1 MGVVDYYSYR
11 DHAMTLE
18 SITILGGGNTAFAL
32 AANLALRGSKITLCE
47 LPSFAHMV
55 EPIQASRT
63 IELDGV
69 AQRGTAQLAAVTTDF
84 ARGLAAADVAILA
97 IPAYGHRAFAE
108 ACAPHLRPGQV
119 IVLTP
124 GTLGSL
130 EFVEVLKRH
139 KKLDNIILAET
150 DTAPYVC
157 RRVAP
162 TAAHI
167 WGVVSGLGLGVW
179 PASESERVRSR
190 LEPLFPGVRLYP
202 HVLACGLSSMNPV
215 VHPAGILMNAGRIE
229 RSRGEFYFYDEGVTP
244 SVCRVIE
251 AVDGE
256 RLAVGAALGCKLA
269 DVATAFYEAGFGP
282 RGDLWAAIN
291 GSRMLTALKAP
302 GKLDM
307 RWLTED
313 APYGLASWA
322 MLGEQLG
329 SPCATMR
336 SLVDLTGA
344 MLGVDFWKSAR
355 RPEQLGL
362 AGLDRPGMLARMERG

>member
-1 MGVVDYYSYR
+1 
-11 DHAMTLE
+11 MTLE
-18 SITILGGGNTAFAL
+18 AVTILGGGNTAFSL
-32 AANLALRGSKITLCE
+32 AANLALRGWAVTLCE
-47 LPSFAHMV
+47 IPSFAAMI
-55 EPIQASRT
+55 EPVLADRRID
-63 IELDGV
+63 LDGV

-84 ARGLAAADVAILA
+84 AQGLAATDLAILA

-108 ACAPHLRPGQV
+108 ACAPHLRSGQIV
-119 IVLTP
+119 VLTP

-130 EFVEVLKRH
+130 EFAEVLRRH
-139 KKLDNIILAET
+139 GRLDGVILAET

-167 WGVVSGLGLGVW
+167 WGVVTGLGLGVW
-179 PASESERVRSR
+179 PASAGADVQKR

-202 HVLACGLSSMNPV
+202 HVLACGLASMNPV

-251 AVDGE
+251 AVDRE
-256 RLAVGAALGCKLA
+256 RLAVAAALGCELV
-269 DVATAFYEAGFGP
+269 DVARAFYEAGFGP
-282 RGDLWAAIN
+282 QGDLWASIN

-322 MLGEQLG
+322 LLGEQLRIAC
-329 SPCATMR
+329 PTMR

-344 MLGVDFWKSAR
+344 MLGVDFWKTAR
-355 RPEQLGL
+355 RPEHLGL
-362 AGLDRPGMLARMERG
+362 AGLDRQGMLARMERG